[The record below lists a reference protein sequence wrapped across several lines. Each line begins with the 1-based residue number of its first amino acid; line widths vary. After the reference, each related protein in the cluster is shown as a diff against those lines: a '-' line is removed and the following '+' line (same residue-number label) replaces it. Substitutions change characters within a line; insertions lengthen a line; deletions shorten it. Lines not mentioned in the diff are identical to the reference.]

1 MSGDK
6 VIGCVKWFNSKK
18 GYGFVTI
25 VTPENDNTG
34 NDIFLHFSNINV
46 IDGNYKRVF
55 PGEYVETTLGEGN
68 DGRSVC
74 TEVTGPHGGPLLA
87 DNEGHRFKVFP
98 KNDYRQEGTQE
109 EVQEDVQEEVQEDVQ
124 EDGSDC

>member
-1 MSGDK
+1 MSSDK

-34 NDIFLHFSNINV
+34 KDIFLHFSNINV
-46 IDGNYKRVF
+46 TDGNYKRVF

-87 DNEGHRFKVFP
+87 DNETHRFKVFP
-98 KNDYRQEGTQE
+98 KNDHRQE
-109 EVQEDVQEEVQEDVQ
+109 EVPEEQEEDEN
-124 EDGSDC
+124 

>member
-1 MSGDK
+1 MSSDR

-25 VTPENDNTG
+25 VTPENDTTG

-46 IDGNYKRVF
+46 QDGNYKRVF
-55 PGEYVETTLGEGN
+55 PGEYVETLIGEGE

-87 DNEGHRFKVFP
+87 DNETHRFKVFP
-98 KNDYRQEGTQE
+98 KNDRRQ
-109 EVQEDVQEEVQEDVQ
+109 EVQEDTVEGQEEVSEEGD
-124 EDGSDC
+124 DN